1 MMNTLQR
8 CLDYLDRNRII
19 YSHSIHAPAYTARDV
34 ASAERVPEHNL
45 SKTVVYAGDNG
56 FGMAVLP
63 ADCVVNFVEVARL
76 MGLTHVRLATE
87 AEMARLFPHSELGAM
102 PPLRDAVAM
111 PILVDEAVAAE
122 DFIAFNAGTHS
133 DVIHMS
139 FADFRCLVN
148 PLIAAFA
155 IKESV
160 LVSA

>member
-1 MMNTLQR
+1 MNTLQR
-8 CLDYLDRNRII
+8 CLDFLDRNRII

-34 ASAERVPEHNL
+34 ASAERMPARNVA
-45 SKTVVYAGDNG
+45 KTVVYAGDNK
-56 FGMAVLP
+56 FGMVVVP

-87 AEMARLFPHSELGAM
+87 PEMAQLFPRSELGAM
-102 PPLRDAVAM
+102 PPFREFGAM
-111 PILVDEAVAAE
+111 PILVDEAVAADE
-122 DFIAFNAGTHS
+122 FIAFNAGTHS

-139 FADFRCLVN
+139 FADFRRLVN

-160 LVSA
+160 LASA

>member
-1 MMNTLQR
+1 MNTLQR
-8 CLDYLDRNRII
+8 CLDFLDRNRII

-34 ASAERVPEHNL
+34 ASAERMPARNVA
-45 SKTVVYAGDNG
+45 KTVVYAGDNK
-56 FGMAVLP
+56 FGMVVVP

-87 AEMARLFPHSELGAM
+87 PEMAQLFPRSELGAM
-102 PPLRDAVAM
+102 PPLREFGAM
-111 PILVDEAVAAE
+111 PILVDEAVAADE
-122 DFIAFNAGTHS
+122 FIAFNAGTHS

-139 FADFRCLVN
+139 FADFRRLVN

-160 LVSA
+160 LASA

>member
-1 MMNTLQR
+1 MNTLQR
-8 CLDYLDRNRII
+8 CLDFLDRNGII

-34 ASAERVPEHNL
+34 ASAERVPARNVA
-45 SKTVVYAGDNG
+45 KTVVYAGDNG
-56 FGMAVLP
+56 FGMVVVP

-87 AEMARLFPHSELGAM
+87 PEMAQLFPRSELGAM
-102 PPLRDAVAM
+102 PPLREFGAM
-111 PILVDEAVAAE
+111 PILIDEAVAAHE
-122 DFIAFNAGTHS
+122 FIAFNAGTHS

-139 FADFRCLVN
+139 FADFRRLVN

-160 LVSA
+160 LASA